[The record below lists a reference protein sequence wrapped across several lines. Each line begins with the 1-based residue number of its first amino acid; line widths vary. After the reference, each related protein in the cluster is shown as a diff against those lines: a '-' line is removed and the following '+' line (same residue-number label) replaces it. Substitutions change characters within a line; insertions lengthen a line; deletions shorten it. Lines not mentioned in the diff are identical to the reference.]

1 MRGFFNQRGSE
12 KTSQNRDT
20 DLHGYAQNHTVFV
33 CRRARIF
40 SGMAVFYLTQRCCG
54 ERDARSEKTHG
65 IENE

>member
-1 MRGFFNQRGSE
+1 
-12 KTSQNRDT
+12 
-20 DLHGYAQNHTVFV
+20 FV

-40 SGMAVFYLTQRCCG
+40 SGMAVFYLTYRCCG